1 MKPNHILTAIAAF
14 ALLFAGSMATAHDDK
29 YLDTQKAPHGGQL
42 RMAGAYHLELV
53 VAGNSPQ
60 AKDNPV
66 TVYVTDHAGTAVP
79 VAGAKGTVTILTG
92 KTKTAITLTPAGGN
106 KLSGSGRYAS
116 VSDMKAVVALT
127 LPGKAP
133 VQARFTP
140 IDKVKG
146 TQNGGHDGHSGH

>member
-29 YLDTQKAPHGGQL
+29 FLDTQKAPHGGQL

-53 VAGNSPQ
+53 VVGNSPQ

-66 TVYVTDHAGTAVP
+66 AVYVTDHAGTAIP

-106 KLSGSGRYAS
+106 LLRGSGRYAS
-116 VSDMKAVVALT
+116 VSDMKAVVAVT
-127 LPGKAP
+127 FPGKAP

-140 IDKVKG
+140 IDKAKG
-146 TQNGGHDGHSGH
+146 AQSSGHSGH

>member
-1 MKPNHILTAIAAF
+1 MKPTPALAAIAALS
-14 ALLFAGSMATAHDDK
+14 LLFAGGMAAAHDDK
-29 YLDTQKAPHGGQL
+29 FLDTQKAPHGGQL

-53 VAGNSPQ
+53 VAGNSLQ

-79 VAGAKGTVTILTG
+79 VAGSKGTVTILAG
-92 KTKTAITLTPAGGN
+92 KTKTSITLSPAGGN
-106 KLSGSGRYAS
+106 ALKGSGRYAS
-116 VSDMKAVVALT
+116 VSGMKAVVAVT

-140 IDKVKG
+140 LDKAKAV
-146 TQNGGHDGHSGH
+146 QDDGHDGHSGH